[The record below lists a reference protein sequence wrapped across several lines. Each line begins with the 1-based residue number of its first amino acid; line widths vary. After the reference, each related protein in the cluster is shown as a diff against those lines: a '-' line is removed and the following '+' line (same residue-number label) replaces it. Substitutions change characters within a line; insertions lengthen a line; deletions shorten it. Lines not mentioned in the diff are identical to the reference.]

1 MLNTDSTDS
10 DLWHNEYLLSRPYE
24 NFAIIGIDEVGRGS
38 LAGPVTASAVCY
50 YKCRTKPLVKDSKKL
65 SPQKRE
71 LAYTSI
77 QESGAYISTSFV
89 SAHMI
94 DKMNILN
101 ATKWAMKKCIDQILL
116 NQALRNCSL
125 LFLIDGNQQIADEN
139 RGIQI
144 SCVKG
149 DSLYSS
155 IASASIVAKV
165 ERDRY
170 MVKMDTIFPF
180 YGFSTHKGYGT
191 KSHFQALHDRGMSSF
206 HRRTFLKGIQ

>member
-1 MLNTDSTDS
+1 MLNTDSADS
-10 DLWHNEYLLSRPYE
+10 DLWHNEYLLSRDYK
-24 NFAIIGIDEVGRGS
+24 NFAVIGIDEVGRGS

-50 YKCRTKPLVKDSKKL
+50 YHCLKKPFVRDSKKL
-65 SPQKRE
+65 SPKKRE
-71 LAYTSI
+71 MAYMAI
-77 QESGAYISTSFV
+77 LESGAYIATSFV
-89 SAHMI
+89 SAYMI

-116 NQALRNCSL
+116 NPALRHCSL
-125 LFLIDGNQQIADEN
+125 LFLIDGNQQIADEK

-144 SCVKG
+144 LCVKG

-180 YGFSTHKGYGT
+180 YGFSAHKGYGT
-191 KSHFQALHDRGMSSF
+191 KSHFQALHDRGISSF
-206 HRRTFLKGIQ
+206 HRRTFLKGLQ